1 MGIAMLTLTA
11 AAPEKT
17 TSATGLRAAVA
28 ILDKSGATGE
38 QGEAILRVSHSTYAR
53 AKRKDGL
60 AAINLDRDQLTRVSF
75 VLNIHAALRTV
86 FDNPEN
92 LYGFMRMPNHNP
104 FFLGRSPLEVM
115 GSGDIVAVYET
126 FRRIDVLRGSQW

>member
-1 MGIAMLTLTA
+1 MLNTATVSADRIAA
-11 AAPEKT
+11 
-17 TSATGLRAAVA
+17 ATGLRTAVT
-28 ILDKSGATGE
+28 ILDKWGATGE

-60 AAINLDRDQLTRVSF
+60 QSINLDRDQLTRVSF

-86 FDNPEN
+86 FDNPDN
-92 LYGFMRMPNHNP
+92 LYGFMRMPNDNA

-115 GSGDIVAVYET
+115 GGGDMVAVYET
-126 FRRIDVLRGSQW
+126 FKRIDVLRGSQW